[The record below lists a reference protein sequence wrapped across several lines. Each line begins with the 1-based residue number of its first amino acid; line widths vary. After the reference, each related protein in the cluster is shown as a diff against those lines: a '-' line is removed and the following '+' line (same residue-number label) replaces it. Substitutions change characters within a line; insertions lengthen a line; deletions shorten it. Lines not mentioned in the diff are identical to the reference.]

1 MSAKT
6 FATHAADLEA
16 CLPPPSS
23 AARATPGG
31 IIAAI
36 IALVDALKAGD
47 VGAIASAFLALIQM
61 LVGNPAQNATA
72 AANLGINWKNL
83 LDILAKL
90 LPLILGG

>member
-1 MSAKT
+1 MSANK

-23 AARATPGG
+23 AARATPSG
-31 IIAAI
+31 IVAAI

-47 VGAIASAFLALIQM
+47 VGAIATAFLALLQM
-61 LVGNPAQNATA
+61 LVGTPSTNMQT
-72 AANLGINWKNL
+72 AANLGINWGAL
-83 LDILAKL
+83 VTILIKL

>member
-1 MSAKT
+1 MAANFSV
-6 FATHAADLEA
+6 HAADLEA

-36 IALVDALKAGD
+36 IALVDALKSGD
-47 VGAIASAFLALIQM
+47 VGAIATAFLALLQM
-61 LVGNPAQNATA
+61 LVGNPTQNATV

-83 LDILAKL
+83 IQILIKL
-90 LPLILGG
+90 LPLIVGA